1 MPLRRARNSAHAAAV
16 RYTMAMAEVLSDPKA
31 RLALVRELLVEVS
44 QAHQPG
50 DIQLAFRRMW
60 QLNPVDLYA
69 SASVRGMSQGQ
80 YKLTRLIDTHEIATS
95 TDDGAE
101 IYARFDPWNNWDA
114 LPSHRGG
121 LIGELIE
128 RGEPQLLR
136 IDGLTGD
143 PALGDAAADMR
154 AVIATPIFDRGRPL
168 NWSFQFVRDADAFD
182 DDALELFVMVAHLSG
197 TATRN
202 LVAVQEAERATK
214 RLSAQFEEV
223 ARVQQSLLPRKLPD
237 IPGLTLATSY
247 LTSDQAGGDYYD
259 FFPFEDGRWG
269 ILIADVAGHGAAAAT
284 VMAMLH
290 AILHAYE
297 GSGMHP
303 HLVLEHA
310 NSRLVAAGLE
320 GAFTTAFL
328 GLFDPATGEFQF
340 SRAGHN
346 PPRLKRGATGEVI
359 AIEDAGSLPL
369 GVFEPLNATSASIRL
384 EPGDTVV
391 LYTDGIT
398 EAFNDKRDMF
408 AVRGLDRALEHCSG
422 QPACVVDSVH
432 AALYEHT
439 HSRTRDDDQ
448 TIVALRYNPIPT
460 PASPAFDTAAGVL
473 A

>member
-1 MPLRRARNSAHAAAV
+1 
-16 RYTMAMAEVLSDPKA
+16 MAYVLTDPKA
-31 RLALVRELLVEVS
+31 RLAVVRELLEDVS
-44 QAHQPG
+44 RAEQPG
-50 DIQLAFRRMW
+50 EIQVAFRRMW
-60 QLNPVDLYA
+60 QLYPVDLYV
-69 SASVRGMSQGQ
+69 SASVRGLSEGQ
-80 YKLTRLIDTHEIATS
+80 YKVTRMIDVRAL
-95 TDDGAE
+95 DDAPDSGASV
-101 IYARFDPWNNWDA
+101 YKQFDPWKNWDR
-114 LPSHRGG
+114 LPVHTGG
-121 LIGELIE
+121 LLGEIIASDEPRLIRLE
-128 RGEPQLLR
+128 DVGP
-136 IDGLTGD
+136 D
-143 PALGDAAADMR
+143 PALGDLAIGMR
-154 AVIATPIFDRGRPL
+154 AVLATPIFDRGRPL
-168 NWSFQFVRDADAFD
+168 NWGFQFVRDPESYG
-182 DDALELFVMVAHLSG
+182 DDALELFVMLANLSG

-202 LVAVQEAERATK
+202 LVAVREAERATN
-214 RLSAQFEEV
+214 RLRGQFEEV
-223 ARVQQSLLPRKLPD
+223 ARVQQSLLPRTLPD

-297 GSGMHP
+297 GSGIHP

-328 GLFDPATGEFQF
+328 AVYDPSTGEFQF

-346 PPRLKRGATGEVI
+346 PPRWKRGVSGEVI
-359 AIEDAGSLPL
+359 ALEEAGTLPL

-398 EAFNDKRDMF
+398 ESFNGKREMF
-408 AVRGLDRALEHCSG
+408 GVSGLDRALEACSG

-432 AALYEHT
+432 GALYEHT
-439 HSRTRDDDQ
+439 HARTREDDQ
-448 TIVALRYNPIPT
+448 TIVALHYAPIPKVQQPT
-460 PASPAFDTAAGVL
+460 FSTAAGVL

>member
-1 MPLRRARNSAHAAAV
+1 MAH
-16 RYTMAMAEVLSDPKA
+16 VLTDPKA
-31 RLALVRELLVEVS
+31 RLALVRELLEDVS
-44 QAHQPG
+44 RAEEPNQ
-50 DIQLAFRRMW
+50 IQTALRRMW
-60 QLNPVDLYA
+60 RLHPVDLYA
-69 SASVRGMSQGQ
+69 SASTRGLKPGQ
-80 YKLTRLIDTHEIATS
+80 YKMTRVIDTRQAVEAP
-95 TDDGAE
+95 DGGAGL
-101 IYARFDPWNNWDA
+101 YQQFNPWRDWAR
-114 LPSHRGG
+114 LPTHTGG
-121 LIGELIE
+121 VLGPIIE
-128 RGEPQLLR
+128 AGEPAIVALE
-136 IDGLTGD
+136 GMGGD
-143 PALGDAAADMR
+143 PALGDAAAGMR
-154 AVIATPIFDRGRPL
+154 SLLATPIFDRGQPL
-168 NWSFQFVRDADAFD
+168 NWSFQFVREADAFD
-182 DDALELFVMVAHLSG
+182 DDTLELFVMLANLSG

-202 LVAVQEAERATK
+202 LVAVREAERATQ
-214 RLSAQFEEV
+214 RLRGQFEEV
-223 ARVQQSLLPRKLPD
+223 ARVQQSLLPRTLPD

-269 ILIADVAGHGAAAAT
+269 ILIADVSGHGAAAAT

-297 GSGMHP
+297 GSGVHP

-328 GLFDPATGEFQF
+328 AVYDPATGELQF

-346 PPRLKRGATGEVI
+346 PPRWKRGATGEVV
-359 AIEDAGSLPL
+359 ALDEAGTLPL

-398 EAFNDKRDMF
+398 EAFNQGREMF
-408 AVRGLDRALEHCSG
+408 GVAGLDQALAACSG

-432 AALYEHT
+432 GALYEHT
-439 HSRTRDDDQ
+439 TSRTRDDDQ
-448 TIVALRYNPIPT
+448 TIVALRYAPVATVGSPT
-460 PASPAFDTAAGVL
+460 FSTAAGVL

>member
-1 MPLRRARNSAHAAAV
+1 
-16 RYTMAMAEVLSDPKA
+16 MAEILTDPKA
-31 RLALVRELLVEVS
+31 RLSLVRELLEEVS
-44 QAHQPG
+44 SAEEPG
-50 DIQLAFRRMW
+50 EIQLAFRRMW
-60 QLNPVDLYA
+60 QLRPVDLYV
-69 SASVRGMSQGQ
+69 SASTRGMRPGQ
-80 YKLTRLIDTHEIATS
+80 YKITRIIDTREIARS

-101 IYARFDPWNNWDA
+101 IYSRYDPWRNWDR
-114 LPSHRGG
+114 LPTHAGG
-121 LIGELIE
+121 FLGRIIE
-128 RGEPQLLR
+128 SGEPGLAVL
-136 IDGLTGD
+136 DGLHGD
-143 PALGDAAADMR
+143 SVLGDAAGGMR
-154 AVIATPIFDRGRPL
+154 AVMYTPIFDRGKPL

-182 DDALELFVMVAHLSG
+182 AEALEMFVMLANLSG

-202 LVAVQEAERATK
+202 LVAVREAERATD
-214 RLSAQFEEV
+214 RLRGQFEEV
-223 ARVQQSLLPRKLPD
+223 ARVQQSLLPRSLPD
-237 IPGLTLATSY
+237 IPGLSLATSY

-297 GSGMHP
+297 GSGIHP

-328 GLFDPATGEFQF
+328 GLYDPATGEFQF

-346 PPRLKRGATGEVI
+346 PPRWKRGATGEVI
-359 AIEDAGSLPL
+359 AIEEAGSLPL
-369 GVFEPLNATSASIRL
+369 GVFEPLGATSASIRL
-384 EPGDTVV
+384 EPGDTIV

-398 EAFNDKRDMF
+398 ESFNERREMF
-408 AVRGLDRALEHCSG
+408 GVDGLDAALEGCSG

-432 AALYEHT
+432 GALYEHT
-439 HSRTRDDDQ
+439 QSRTRDDDQ
-448 TIVALRYNPIPT
+448 TIVALRYASVPKLQQPT
-460 PASPAFDTAAGVL
+460 FSTAAGVL

>member
-1 MPLRRARNSAHAAAV
+1 
-16 RYTMAMAEVLSDPKA
+16 MAPVLTDPKA
-31 RLALVRELLVEVS
+31 RLALVRELLLDVS
-44 QAHQPG
+44 KARQPG

-60 QLNPVDLYA
+60 QLNPVDLYVAA
-69 SASVRGMSQGQ
+69 SIRNLPDGQ
-80 YKLTRLIDTHEIATS
+80 YKVTRQIDTSEIAQS
-95 TDDGAE
+95 EDDGAS
-101 IYARFDPWNNWDA
+101 IYAQINPWRDWNT
-114 LPSHRGG
+114 LPTHRGG
-121 LIGELIE
+121 FIGQLIE
-128 RGEPQLLR
+128 QGEPQLLR
-136 IDGLTGD
+136 IDGLRGD

-154 AVIATPIFDRGRPL
+154 AVMATPIFDRGRPI
-168 NWSFQFVRDADAFD
+168 NWSFQFVRDAEAFD
-182 DDALELFVMVAHLSG
+182 EDSLELFVMVANLSG

-202 LVAVQEAERATK
+202 LVAVQEAERATR
-214 RLSAQFEEV
+214 RLTAQFEEV
-223 ARVQQSLLPRKLPD
+223 ARVQQSLLPRTLPD
-237 IPGLTLATSY
+237 IPGLSVATSY

-297 GSGMHP
+297 GSGIHP

-328 GLFDPATGEFQF
+328 AVFDPATGEFQF

-346 PPRLKRGATGEVI
+346 PPRWKRGATGQVI
-359 AIEDAGSLPL
+359 SLDEAGTLPL
-369 GVFEPLNATSASIRL
+369 GVFEPLGATSASIRL

-398 EAFNDKRDMF
+398 EAFDDKRDMF
-408 AVRGLDRALEHCSG
+408 GVRGLDKALENCSG

-432 AALYEHT
+432 GALFDHT
-439 HSRTRDDDQ
+439 NSRTRDDDQ
-448 TIVALRYNPIPT
+448 TIVALRYNPHKKPQM
-460 PASPAFDTAAGVL
+460 PAFESAAGVL

>member
-1 MPLRRARNSAHAAAV
+1 MV
-16 RYTMAMAEVLSDPKA
+16 RYNAAMAELLTDPKA
-31 RLALVRELLVEVS
+31 RLALVRELLVDVS
-44 QAHQPG
+44 KAREPE

-60 QLNPVDLYA
+60 QLNPVDLYV
-69 SASVRGMSQGQ
+69 SASVRGLPDGQ
-80 YKLTRLIDTHEIATS
+80 YKITRRIDTRELAQS
-95 TDDGAE
+95 ADDGAE
-101 IYARFDPWNNWDA
+101 IYSRVNPWRDWNT
-114 LPSHRGG
+114 LPPYRGG
-121 LIGELIE
+121 LIGRLIE
-128 RGEPQLLR
+128 HGEPQ
-136 IDGLTGD
+136 IATFDGVQGD
-143 PALGDAAADMR
+143 PALGDSAADMR
-154 AVIATPIFDRGRPL
+154 AVLATPIYDRGQPM
-168 NWSFQFVRDADAFD
+168 NWSFQFVRDANTIDE
-182 DDALELFVMVAHLSG
+182 DALELFVMVANLSG

-202 LVAVQEAERATK
+202 LVAMQEAERARK
-214 RLSAQFEEV
+214 RLSSQFEEV
-223 ARVQQSLLPRKLPD
+223 ARVQQSLLPRSLPE
-237 IPGLTLATSY
+237 IPGLALATSY
-247 LTSDQAGGDYYD
+247 LTSDEAGGDYYD

-328 GLFDPATGEFQF
+328 GLFDPTTGEFQF

-346 PPRLKRGATGEVI
+346 PPRWKRGATGEVI
-359 AIEDAGSLPL
+359 ALEAAGSLPL
-369 GVFEPLNATSASIRL
+369 GVFEPLGATSASIRL

-398 EAFNDKRDMF
+398 EAFNDRRDMF
-408 AVRGLDRALEHCSG
+408 GVNGLDAALENCSG

-432 AALYEHT
+432 GALFEHT
-439 HSRTRDDDQ
+439 HSRTREDDQ
-448 TIVALRYNPIPT
+448 TIVALRYNPIPA
-460 PASPAFDTAAGVL
+460 PMLPSLDTAAGVL